1 MRHEVHAA
9 EVLRVGVRD
18 IWKLFLWY
26 SNIFVFPHVMY
37 LVICIPNCGNFLA
50 VIGFVSIAEHQ
61 LHVDQRS
68 IFRTYQTDY
77 VQWGLGRIWDS
88 HMNRIVTF
96 KREAQV

>member
-1 MRHEVHAA
+1 MRQRYFELAF
-9 EVLRVGVRD
+9 G
-18 IWKLFLWY
+18 IIGSY
-26 SNIFVFPHVMY
+26 SYGTQIFFVFPHVMY